1 MSERD
6 KRDDDTE
13 NAGREVNAK
22 GDIRKRIVAN
32 LITGLI
38 VSAALFA
45 YETASEDF
53 SYTIIHRLCD
63 ASFVAAVLLM
73 GIGGLKFCRNGGT
86 FDIMSFGIK
95 TVVDV
100 TYPWL
105 FHHPRENHGEKLA
118 DYKERKRGERRGAS
132 DLLISGAVFL
142 AAAIVFLIIW
152 MATEG

>member
-6 KRDDDTE
+6 KRDEDTE
-13 NAGREVNAK
+13 NAEREVNAK
-22 GDIRKRIVAN
+22 GDIKKRIVVN

-38 VSAALFA
+38 VCAALFA
-45 YETASEDF
+45 YETASEDL

-73 GIGGLKFCRNGGT
+73 GVGGLKFCRNGGT

-95 TVVDV
+95 SVVDV

-105 FHHPRENHGEKLA
+105 FHHPRENHGEKFV

-142 AAAIVFLIIW
+142 AAAIIFLIIW